1 MKKLL
6 LNLVLLISLSS
17 FSQAQTPFIIEH
29 CIDKMTDKEY
39 YFSKN
44 SLVCSDVKNTQ
55 GFIVTPSF
63 KQNEKLTPN
72 SIICENLN
80 IGNCNEG
87 DSLIIMFSD
96 DTKITYIAWN
106 KFNCEGNSYFTV
118 SKEDV
123 SILSTKKI
131 KAMRY
136 INARS
141 YESLTYIL
149 SLKEQNYFINAYT
162 NQKVVEINCS
172 N

>member
-1 MKKLL
+1 MKKLTL
-6 LNLVLLISLSS
+6 SLLLISTLTAN
-17 FSQAQTPFIIEH
+17 AQTSPFIIEH

-39 YFSKN
+39 HFTQN

-55 GFIVTPSF
+55 GFIITPSF
-63 KQNEKLTPN
+63 KKNYNELTPN
-72 SIICENLN
+72 SIICKSLN
-80 IGNCNEG
+80 IGNCNEK
-87 DSLIIMFSD
+87 DILIIMFDD

-123 SILSTKKI
+123 IILSTKKI

-136 INARS
+136 INERS

-149 SLKEQNYFINAYT
+149 KEKERNYFINAYT
-162 NQKVVEINCS
+162 NQKIIEVDCS

>member
-1 MKKLL
+1 MKKLTL
-6 LNLVLLISLSS
+6 SLLLIGTLTAN
-17 FSQAQTPFIIEH
+17 AQTSPFIIEH

-44 SLVCSDVKNTQ
+44 SLVCSNVKNTQ

-63 KQNEKLTPN
+63 EQNEKLTPN

-149 SLKEQNYFINAYT
+149 TLKEQNYFINAYT
-162 NQKVVEINCS
+162 NQKVVEIDCS